1 MPEPRGNWS
10 QTELAGH
17 GVHAYEPPE
26 PSEHRYTV
34 VYLHGVDQGHLSDHR
49 AFCREFDRHGLRVV
63 APITGESW
71 WTDRICP
78 AFDPEVTAERHLVD
92 RVVPMIAD
100 RFGAEPPRIALLGTS
115 MGGQGALRLAF
126 KRPSMFPVVAAISP
140 AIDFQSRW
148 EEGDPPLR
156 AMYANAEA
164 ARQDTATLHVHP
176 LGWVRHLWFCCD
188 PTDTRWYE
196 SSDRLQ
202 MKLGSMGI
210 PFESDLETEAGGH
223 GFSYYNAMAERAIG
237 FIANGLERERLRVV

>member
-10 QTELAGH
+10 QTELDDH
-17 GVHAYEPPE
+17 GVHVYEPPE

-78 AFDPEVTAERHLVD
+78 GFDPEVTAERHLLD

-115 MGGQGALRLAF
+115 MGGQGQGSTSHVAPQ
-126 KRPSMFPVVAAISP
+126 PSPTRVSPSSHDSSTSRSPSPHGSGGGPMEIGIS
-140 AIDFQSRW
+140 
-148 EEGDPPLR
+148 
-156 AMYANAEA
+156 
-164 ARQDTATLHVHP
+164 ATLSVSSASASRFS
-176 LGWVRHLWFCCD
+176 GSAV
-188 PTDTRWYE
+188 TR
-196 SSDRLQ
+196 R
-202 MKLGSMGI
+202 M
-210 PFESDLETEAGGH
+210 
-223 GFSYYNAMAERAIG
+223 
-237 FIANGLERERLRVV
+237 